1 MMKKIFALAAVLLT
15 IAACGGKDNPDTPS
29 PTPGGGGS
37 GGGGG
42 STTTKVDVTGSWE
55 LSGVETK
62 VSVGSVNVSVY
73 ITFDSGGSFTLY
85 QKIGEGRYSVFTGTY
100 TLSSDNKLSGKYSN
114 NATWGP
120 YSAALS
126 GGKLTLTSAG
136 GKEVDT
142 YTKISSIPTS
152 VTQNIY

>member
-1 MMKKIFALAAVLLT
+1 MMKKLFALAAVLLT

-29 PTPGGGGS
+29 PTPGGGG
-37 GGGGG
+37 GG
-42 STTTKVDVTGSWE
+42 SSTTKLDVTGSWE
-55 LSGVETK
+55 LSNVETK

-73 ITFDSGGSFTLY
+73 ISFTSDGSFTLY
-85 QKIGEGRYSVFTGTY
+85 QKIGEGRYTRFTGTY
-100 TLSSDNKLSGKYSN
+100 TVSADNKLSGKYSN
-114 NATWGP
+114 NAAWGP
-120 YSAALS
+120 YTAAMAS
-126 GGKLTLTSAG
+126 GKLTLTSAG

>member
-29 PTPGGGGS
+29 PTPGGGG
-37 GGGGG
+37 GGG
-42 STTTKVDVTGSWE
+42 STTKLDVTGSWE

-73 ITFDSGGSFTLY
+73 ISFTSDGSFTLY
-85 QKIGEGRYSVFTGTY
+85 QKIGEGRYTRFTGTY
-100 TLSSDNKLSGKYSN
+100 TVSADNKLSGKYSN

-142 YTKISSIPTS
+142 YTKISSIPAS

>member
-1 MMKKIFALAAVLLT
+1 MMKKLFALAAVLLT

-37 GGGGG
+37 
-42 STTTKVDVTGSWE
+42 TTKLDVTGSWE
-55 LSGVETK
+55 LSNVETK

-73 ITFDSGGSFTLY
+73 ITFASGDSFTLY

-100 TLSSDNKLSGKYSN
+100 TMSSDNKLSGKYSN
-114 NATWGP
+114 NAAWGP
-120 YSAALS
+120 YTAALS

-142 YTKISSIPTS
+142 YTKISSIPAAVSGNT
-152 VTQNIY
+152 Y

>member
-29 PTPGGGGS
+29 PTPGGGGD
-37 GGGGG
+37 GG
-42 STTTKVDVTGSWE
+42 STTKLDVTGSWE

-85 QKIGEGRYSVFTGTY
+85 QKIGEGRYSIFTGTY

-142 YTKISSIPTS
+142 YTKISSIPAAVS
-152 VTQNIY
+152 GNIY

>member
-1 MMKKIFALAAVLLT
+1 MMKKLFALAAVLLT

-37 GGGGG
+37 GGGG

-100 TLSSDNKLSGKYSN
+100 TMSSDNKLSGKYSN
-114 NATWGP
+114 NAAWGP
-120 YSAALS
+120 YTAAMAS
-126 GGKLTLTSAG
+126 GKLTLTSAG

-142 YTKISSIPTS
+142 YTKISSIPAAVSGNT
-152 VTQNIY
+152 Y

>member
-1 MMKKIFALAAVLLT
+1 MVMMKKIFALAAVLLT

-29 PTPGGGGS
+29 PTPGGGG
-37 GGGGG
+37 GGG
-42 STTTKVDVTGSWE
+42 STTKLDVTGSWE

-73 ITFDSGGSFTLY
+73 ISFTSDGSFTLY

-114 NATWGP
+114 NAAWGP
-120 YSAALS
+120 YTAALS

-142 YTKISSIPTS
+142 YTKISSIPAAVSGNT
-152 VTQNIY
+152 Y

>member
-1 MMKKIFALAAVLLT
+1 MMKKLFALAAVLLT

-29 PTPGGGGS
+29 PTPGGGG
-37 GGGGG
+37 GGG

-55 LSGVETK
+55 LSNVETK

-73 ITFDSGGSFTLY
+73 ISFTSDGNFTLY
-85 QKIGEGRYSVFTGTY
+85 QKIGEGRYTRFTGTY
-100 TLSSDNKLSGKYSN
+100 TVSADNKLSGKYSN
-114 NATWGP
+114 NAAWGP
-120 YSAALS
+120 YTAAMAS
-126 GGKLTLTSAG
+126 GKLTLTSAG